1 MLKRMKQLWSEL
13 NQSIYVGDRLK
24 HNLHVLTLVSLAT
37 TGIGIILI
45 ISDILSKEWG
55 MLIAAA
61 ATFLGGAGCAYL
73 AGIRKNR
80 EAAALIPTIFCAV
93 AFTVYTVTG
102 LGDGTAIFWIL
113 LMPIGIGYFV
123 GVKHDIILSGYYS
136 ILFIVLFYTPIRHK
150 MAAHYSEIF
159 MSRFPLIFIG
169 LTVFTLI
176 AMVQYHQ
183 MALRDI
189 AYTERLNAEVEK
201 QTSIAKE
208 RAERLEEVN
217 EEVEEMLALTI
228 DAKDRY
234 TNGHSYRVA
243 AYSEA
248 FARRLGLPEEEC
260 RSIHQEAMLHDIGK
274 IGVPDDVL
282 NKPGRLTDEEFG
294 RIKSH
299 TKIGGSILKQS
310 SVMQGAA
317 DVANYH
323 HERYDGSGYPD
334 GRKGEEIP
342 LHARIVSIAD
352 AYDAMRSDRIYRKG
366 LDPETIRRE
375 LIRCRGTQFDPAMTD
390 AFLEL
395 ADSGELDVLTE
406 KANAH
411 LAQAV
416 ELGLIGQ
423 ENSDPDKP
431 ER

>member
-1 MLKRMKQLWSEL
+1 MMLKEIKQLWSEL
-13 NQSIYVGDRLK
+13 SQSIYVGDRLK
-24 HNLHVLTLVSLAT
+24 RNLHVLTLVSFAT
-37 TGIGIILI
+37 AAIGIILI
-45 ISDILSKEWG
+45 ILDVMSQKWG
-55 MLIAAA
+55 MLAAAA

-102 LGDGTAIFWIL
+102 LGDGTSIFWIL

-123 GVKHDIILSGYYS
+123 GVKHEIILSGYYS
-136 ILFIVLFYTPIRHK
+136 ILFVVLFYTPIRRS
-150 MAAHYSEIF
+150 MAAYYSDTF

-176 AMVQYHQ
+176 AMVQYHR

-201 QTSIAKE
+201 QTSIARE

-234 TNGHSYRVA
+234 TNGHSFRVA

-260 RSIHQEAMLHDIGK
+260 RSIRQEAMLHDVGK
-274 IGVPDDVL
+274 IGVPDEVL

-299 TKIGGSILKQS
+299 TRIGGSILKQS

-317 DVANYH
+317 DVAKYH

-334 GRKGEEIP
+334 GKKGEEIP

-366 LDPETIRRE
+366 LDPETIHRE
-375 LIRCRGTQFDPAMTD
+375 LTRCRGTQFDPAMMD
-390 AFLEL
+390 AFLEM
-395 ADSGELDVLTE
+395 ADSGELDAITE

-423 ENSDPDKP
+423 
-431 ER
+431 

>member
-1 MLKRMKQLWSEL
+1 MLKQIKQLWEDL
-13 NQSIYVGDRLK
+13 GQSIYVGDRLK
-24 HNLHVLTLVSLAT
+24 RNLHVLTLVSFAT
-37 TGIGIILI
+37 AALGIILI
-45 ISDILSKEWG
+45 VSDILSREWS

-61 ATFLGGAGCAYL
+61 ATFLGGAGCAYF

-80 EAAALIPTIFCAV
+80 SAAALIPTIFCAV

-102 LGDGTAIFWIL
+102 LGDGTSIFWIL

-136 ILFIVLFYTPIRHK
+136 VLFIVLFYTPIRHR
-150 MAAHYSEIF
+150 MAAYYSEIF

-176 AMVQYHQ
+176 AMVQYHR

-189 AYTERLNAEVEK
+189 AYTERLNAEVER

-208 RAERLEEVN
+208 RADRLEEVN

-234 TNGHSYRVA
+234 TNGHSFRVA

-248 FARRLGLPEEEC
+248 FARNLGLTEEEC
-260 RSIHQEAMLHDIGK
+260 RSVRQEAMLHDIGK
-274 IGVPDDVL
+274 IGVPDIVL

-294 RIKSH
+294 KIKSH

-310 SVMQGAA
+310 SVMHGAA
-317 DVANYH
+317 DVAQYH

-366 LDPETIRRE
+366 LDPETIHKE
-375 LIRCRGTQFDPAMTD
+375 LLRCRGTQFDPAMTD
-390 AFLEL
+390 AFLEM
-395 ADSGELDVLTE
+395 ADHGELDAITE
-406 KANAH
+406 KANEH

-423 ENSDPDKP
+423 KRNTRDASLY
-431 ER
+431 

>member
-1 MLKRMKQLWSEL
+1 MMKKIKQLWAEL

-24 HNLHVLTLVSLAT
+24 RNLHVLTLVSFAT
-37 TGIGIILI
+37 AALGIILI
-45 ISDILSKEWG
+45 ILDGMSQKWG
-55 MLIAAA
+55 MLAAAA

-102 LGDGTAIFWIL
+102 LGDGTSICWIL

-123 GVKHDIILSGYYS
+123 GVKHEIILSGYYS
-136 ILFIVLFYTPIRHK
+136 ILFVVLFYTPIRHS
-150 MAAHYSEIF
+150 MAAYYSDIF

-176 AMVQYHQ
+176 AMVQYHR

-189 AYTERLNAEVEK
+189 AYTERLNSEVEK

-208 RAERLEEVN
+208 RAERLEKVN

-234 TNGHSYRVA
+234 TNGHSFRVA

-248 FARRLGLPEEEC
+248 FARRLGMPEEEC
-260 RSIHQEAMLHDIGK
+260 RNIRQEAMLHDVGK
-274 IGVPDDVL
+274 IGVPDEVL

-299 TKIGGSILKQS
+299 TRIGGSILKQS

-317 DVANYH
+317 DVAKYH

-334 GRKGEEIP
+334 GKKGEEIP

-366 LDPETIRRE
+366 LDPETIHKE
-375 LIRCRGTQFDPAMTD
+375 LIRCRGTQFDPAMID
-390 AFLEL
+390 AFLEM
-395 ADSGELDVLTE
+395 AGSGELDAITE

-411 LAQAV
+411 LAQAI

-423 ENSDPDKP
+423 ENA
-431 ER
+431 

>member
-1 MLKRMKQLWSEL
+1 MMKKIKQLWAEL

-24 HNLHVLTLVSLAT
+24 RNLYVLTLVSFAT
-37 TGIGIILI
+37 AALGIILI
-45 ISDILSKEWG
+45 ILDVMSQKWG
-55 MLIAAA
+55 MLAAAA

-102 LGDGTAIFWIL
+102 LGDGTSIFWIL

-123 GVKHDIILSGYYS
+123 GVKHEIILSGYYS
-136 ILFIVLFYTPIRHK
+136 ILFVVLFYTPIRHS
-150 MAAHYSEIF
+150 MAAYYSDTF

-176 AMVQYHQ
+176 AMVQYHR

-189 AYTERLNAEVEK
+189 AYTERLNSEVEK

-208 RAERLEEVN
+208 RAERLEKVN

-234 TNGHSYRVA
+234 TNGHSFRVA

-248 FARRLGLPEEEC
+248 FARRLELPEEEC
-260 RSIHQEAMLHDIGK
+260 RNIRQEAMLHDVGK
-274 IGVPDDVL
+274 IGVPDEVL

-299 TKIGGSILKQS
+299 TRIGGSILKQS

-317 DVANYH
+317 DVAKYH

-334 GRKGEEIP
+334 GKKGEEIP

-366 LDPETIRRE
+366 LDPETIHKE
-375 LIRCRGTQFDPAMTD
+375 LIRCKGTQFDPAMID
-390 AFLEL
+390 AFLDM
-395 ADSGELDVLTE
+395 AGSGELDAITE

-411 LAQAV
+411 LAQAI

-423 ENSDPDKP
+423 ENA
-431 ER
+431 

>member
-1 MLKRMKQLWSEL
+1 MMKKIKQLWAEL

-24 HNLHVLTLVSLAT
+24 RNLHVLTLVSFAT
-37 TGIGIILI
+37 AALGIILI
-45 ISDILSKEWG
+45 ILDVMSQKWG
-55 MLIAAA
+55 MLAAAA

-102 LGDGTAIFWIL
+102 LGDGTSIFWIL

-123 GVKHDIILSGYYS
+123 GVKHEIILSGYYS
-136 ILFIVLFYTPIRHK
+136 ILFVVLFYTPIRHS
-150 MAAHYSEIF
+150 MAAYYSDIF

-176 AMVQYHQ
+176 AMVQYHR

-189 AYTERLNAEVEK
+189 AYTERLNSEVEK

-208 RAERLEEVN
+208 RAERLEKVN

-234 TNGHSYRVA
+234 TNGHSFRVA

-248 FARRLGLPEEEC
+248 FARRLGMPEEEC
-260 RSIHQEAMLHDIGK
+260 RNIRQEAMLHDVGK
-274 IGVPDDVL
+274 IGVPDEVL

-299 TKIGGSILKQS
+299 TRIGGSILKQS

-317 DVANYH
+317 DVAKYH

-334 GRKGEEIP
+334 GKKGEEIP

-366 LDPETIRRE
+366 LDPETIHKE
-375 LIRCRGTQFDPAMTD
+375 LIRCRGTQFDPAMMD
-390 AFLEL
+390 AFLEM
-395 ADSGELDVLTE
+395 AGSGELDAITE

-411 LAQAV
+411 LAQAI

-423 ENSDPDKP
+423 ENA
-431 ER
+431 